1 MGLTC
6 HFVDEVDEPLAMEA
20 VIEFLNKLA
29 ARGVKLAFA
38 EGQLS
43 CYAPKGLLTA
53 DIKDGIAKYKPE
65 IIALLDGMELRQ
77 RAPAA
82 KRSSRVQKEF
92 PLSAGQKGLY
102 VLQSLHS
109 DIGAYNVPVCI
120 RINSPF
126 DRGKLA
132 RAWDCV
138 LEQFPILTA
147 RVIEKEGT
155 LFQRLDD
162 GCKTTIQQRDVA
174 FADDKQ
180 FLSFLRKQVK
190 RPFDLN
196 HGPLTRIELFV
207 RDRQAPVLL
216 ITVHHIVFDGL
227 SHLILGRSLFAFYE
241 QLCGGDTV
249 RLSHELRGYQ
259 EFVAREEAML
269 VSAEGVARA
278 QYWRQ
283 QLEGELPTIELLPD
297 FPRPA
302 SASFEGETLVD
313 QLPDDL
319 SRSIRDCAKTHSL
332 PASVIFLGVFQLLLR
347 RYTNQDDIIVG
358 MPVTTRAGQQFAGDI
373 GYFINM
379 VPIRAHCDDWITM
392 ISFLQT
398 VRRTMLD
405 ALYHA
410 NYPFPL
416 MLNDLSP
423 RHGTVN
429 PIFQVSFVYQNF
441 ALAEKSSLIRTQSDV
456 ESYLNQHSLQIE
468 TVDGLWQEGEFG
480 LGLDILDDGG
490 SSFIV
495 HVKYNPD
502 LYAQHTA
509 RGIAEH
515 YRVLLRTVS
524 ENASLL
530 LHEYSLVEYHEE
542 KRLLHDFND
551 TRAEYPVRQCIHHL
565 FAEQAAIHPDKTAV
579 ACGSRER
586 TYRQLH
592 EASRDLALY
601 LQSLGVKP
609 DQRVG
614 LCMERS
620 VDMLVGL
627 LGILQAGGAYV
638 PLDPNYPDQ
647 RLAYMLKDSGAA
659 IVLTQESLVEKL
671 SSLVAAGTQLIALD
685 RQRPEMANEVAAL
698 KAANLGLQEQVR
710 PHHLA
715 YVIYTSG
722 STGEPKGVAIEHH
735 STVTLLQWGREV
747 YSSEELAGVLA
758 STSVCFDLSVYEIFL
773 PLAAGGTVVLV
784 RNALALAEGTGQGV
798 TLINTVP
805 SAMEELV
812 RLGAIP
818 ESVLTINLAGEPLTA
833 RLVDRI
839 YETTAA
845 TKVYDL
851 YGPSEDTTYS
861 TYVLRTKNG
870 PEIIGRPIANTKVY
884 VLDGQNQLQP
894 VGVPGELHLAGDGLA
909 RGYLNRPQ
917 LTQEKFVP
925 NPFEPGTRMY
935 KTGDLARW
943 LDDGTLQY
951 LGRIDTQVKLRGF
964 RIELGE
970 IEARLVEH
978 EGVREAVVAVREDAP
993 GEKLLVA
1000 YYTPSPEH
1008 ALPIVQLL
1016 RLKKT
1021 DAGAAASDCTLP
1033 NGLTVFHQ
1041 NQRETDFVYDEIFE
1055 GDGYLKHGIT
1065 LNDGD
1070 CVFDVGANIGLFSLF
1085 VAQRCRN
1092 ATIYAFEPIP
1102 QVFSTLQLNSRLYGW
1117 EGKVYQCGLAE
1128 TSRQQVF
1135 TFYPHN
1141 TVISSGS
1148 TTVSEA
1154 REIVKS
1160 WLLKQHTGNGQAGA
1174 EDGVDELLETWL
1186 TNEERTCQLRTVS
1199 EIIEENEVERIDLLK
1214 IDVEKGERDVLQ
1226 GIRDHD
1232 WAKIRQ
1238 LVIEVHDVSGRL
1250 TEIVTLLEAR
1260 GYDVGSEQSQTLQSA
1275 GLYNLYA
1282 RRPSSGRISAGGDGA
1297 GRRVWSSP
1305 EFLHRDLR
1313 AFLNERLPDYMVPA
1327 VYMPLEEMP
1336 LTPNGKLNRKALP
1349 APEAESNVS
1358 RAYEQPQGEMEAT
1371 LAAIFRELLHVERV
1385 GRHDNF
1391 FEIGGHSLLA
1401 TQLIAKIRSQL
1412 NVDLALTTLFER
1424 TSVAQL
1430 AQAIATAAKHEI
1442 PVIRPIDRAQFRLL

>member
-1 MGLTC
+1 
-6 HFVDEVDEPLAMEA
+6 MET
-20 VIEFLNKLA
+20 VVEFLNRLA
-29 ARGVKLAFA
+29 TKGVKLAFA

-43 CYAPKGLLTA
+43 WYAPKGLLTP
-53 DIKDGIAKYKPE
+53 DIREVIAKYRPE
-65 IIALLDGMELRQ
+65 IIALLDGMKVRQ
-77 RAPAA
+77 EAQAA
-82 KRSSRVQKEF
+82 EGSSRTPKEF
-92 PLSAGQKGLY
+92 PLSVGQKGLY
-102 VLQSLHS
+102 ILQSLHP
-109 DIGAYNVPVCI
+109 DMGAYNVPVCFRII
-120 RINSPF
+120 RTF
-126 DRGKLA
+126 DMGMLA
-132 RAWDCV
+132 KAWGCV
-138 LEQFPILTA
+138 LDRFPILTA
-147 RVIEKEGT
+147 RVIEKDGT
-155 LFQRLDD
+155 LYQRLDD
-162 GCKTTIQQRDVA
+162 GCKTTIQQRDVV
-174 FADDKQ
+174 FADDEQ
-180 FLSFLRKQVK
+180 FLSFLRKQVR
-190 RPFDLN
+190 RPFDVN
-196 HGPLTRIELFV
+196 RGPLTRIELFV
-207 RDRQAPVLL
+207 RDGQAPVLL
-216 ITVHHIVFDGL
+216 ITLHHIVFDGL
-227 SHLILGRSLFAFYE
+227 SHMTLVRSLYTFYE
-241 QLCGGDTV
+241 QLCDGNQV
-249 RLSHELRGYQ
+249 SPSHEHGYD

-269 VSAEGVARA
+269 ASAEGAAHA

-297 FPRPA
+297 YPRPA
-302 SASFEGETLVD
+302 SASFEGATLVD
-313 QLPDDL
+313 ELPDDL
-319 SRSIRDCAKTHSL
+319 CRCIRECSKTHSL

-347 RYTNQDDIIVG
+347 RYTNQHDIIVG
-358 MPVTTRAGQQFAGDI
+358 MPVMTRGPQFAGDV

-379 VPIRAHCDDWITM
+379 VPIRAHCDDWMTM
-392 ISFLQT
+392 INFLQM

-405 ALYHA
+405 AVYHA
-410 NYPFPL
+410 SYPFPL
-416 MLNDLSP
+416 MLSDLSP
-423 RHGTVN
+423 RHGAMN

-441 ALAEKSSLIRTQSDV
+441 GLAEESSFIHNRADV
-456 ESYLNQHSLQIE
+456 VSYLHQRTLQIE
-468 TVDGLWQEGEFG
+468 NVEGLWQEGEFG
-480 LGLDILDDGG
+480 LGLDILYDGG

-502 LYAQHTA
+502 LYAQNTA
-509 RGIAEH
+509 RGIAER
-515 YRVLLRTVS
+515 YRVLLQAVS

-530 LHEYSLVEYHEE
+530 LHEYSLLEDHEE

-551 TRAEYPVRQCIHHL
+551 TLAEYPVHQCIHHL
-565 FAEQAAIHPDKTAV
+565 FAEQSAIHPDKTAV
-579 ACGSRER
+579 VCGSRQL
-586 TYRQLH
+586 TYRQLYD
-592 EASRDLALY
+592 ASRDLALY
-601 LQSLGVKP
+601 LQSQGVGP
-609 DQRVG
+609 HQLVG
-614 LCMERS
+614 LCTERS
-620 VDMLVGL
+620 LDMLVGL

-647 RLAYMLKDSGAA
+647 RLAYLLRDSGAA

-671 SSLVAAGTQLIALD
+671 SGLVAAGTQLIAID
-685 RQRPEMANEVAAL
+685 RQWPEIADQVATL
-698 KAANLGLQEQVR
+698 KAANFVFQEQVR

-722 STGEPKGVAIEHH
+722 STGQPKGVAIEHH

-747 YSSEELAGVLA
+747 YSGEELAGVLA

-773 PLAAGGTVVLV
+773 PLAAGGTIILV
-784 RNALALAEGTGQGV
+784 RDALALAEGTGQGV

-818 ESVLTINLAGEPLTA
+818 ESVKTINLAGEPLTA
-833 RLVDRI
+833 RLVDWI
-839 YETTAA
+839 YETTSV

-870 PEIIGRPIANTKVY
+870 PQTIGRPIANAKVY
-884 VLDGQNQLQP
+884 ILDGHNQLQP

-935 KTGDLARW
+935 KTGDVARW

-951 LGRIDTQVKLRGF
+951 LGRIDTQVKVRGF

-970 IEARLVEH
+970 IEARMVEH
-978 EGVREAVVAVREDAP
+978 EGVREAVVVVREDTP

-1016 RLKKT
+1016 RLEKT
-1021 DAGAAASDCTLP
+1021 DAGAAESHCTLP

-1041 NQRETDFVYDEIFE
+1041 NQSETTFVHDEIFE
-1055 GDGYLKHGIT
+1055 DGGYLKHGIT

-1070 CVFDVGANIGLFSLF
+1070 CVFDVGAGIGLFSLF

-1092 ATIYAFEPIP
+1092 ATIYAFESNPL
-1102 QVFSTLQLNSRLYGW
+1102 VFTTLQLNSRLYGW
-1117 EGKVYQCGLAE
+1117 EGKIYQCGLAE

-1141 TVISSGS
+1141 TVSSSSS

-1160 WLLKQHTGNGQAGA
+1160 CLLKQHTGNGQAGA
-1174 EDGVDELLETWL
+1174 GEGVDELLETWL
-1186 TNEERTCQLRTVS
+1186 ENEERTCQLRTVS
-1199 EIIEENEVERIDLLK
+1199 EIIEENGVERIDLLK
-1214 IDVEKGERDVLQ
+1214 IDVEKGERGVLQ

-1238 LVIEVHDVSGRL
+1238 MVMEVHDVAGRL
-1250 TEIVTLLEAR
+1250 TEIVRLLEGR
-1260 GYDVGSEQSQTLQSA
+1260 GYEVSYERGQTLQSTE
-1275 GLYNLYA
+1275 LYNLYA
-1282 RRPSSGRISAGGDGA
+1282 RRPSSGRTSTGEDGV

-1305 EFLHRDLR
+1305 EFLHRDVR
-1313 AFLNERLPDYMVPA
+1313 AFLSERLPDYMVPA
-1327 VYMPLEEMP
+1327 VYIPLDEMP

-1349 APEAESNVS
+1349 APEVGSVVAL
-1358 RAYEQPQGEMEAT
+1358 AYEPPQGDMEAT
-1371 LAAIFRELLHVERV
+1371 LAAIFRDLLHVERV

-1401 TQLIAKIRSQL
+1401 TQLLAKIRGQL
-1412 NVDLALTTLFER
+1412 NVDLSLTTLFER

-1430 AQAIATAAKHEI
+1430 AQAIATSEKREI
-1442 PVIRPIDRAQFRLL
+1442 PVIRPVDRAQFRLL

>member
-1 MGLTC
+1 MTC
-6 HFVDEVDEPLAMEA
+6 DINDEVDRALAMET
-20 VIEFLNKLA
+20 VIEFLNELA
-29 ARGVKLAFA
+29 ARGVKLALA
-38 EGQLS
+38 EGQLN

-53 DIKDGIAKYKPE
+53 DIKEGIARYRPE
-65 IIALLDGMELRQ
+65 IIALLDGMKVRQ
-77 RAPAA
+77 EAPAA
-82 KRSSRVQKEF
+82 ERPSRVRQEF

-109 DIGAYNVPVCI
+109 DMGAYNVPVCI

-126 DRGKLA
+126 DMGTLEK
-132 RAWDCV
+132 AWDCV

-147 RVIEKEGT
+147 SIIEKEGT
-155 LFQRLDD
+155 LIQRLDD
-162 GCKTTIQQRDVA
+162 GCKTTIQQRDVVL
-174 FADDKQ
+174 ADDKQ
-180 FLSFLRKQVK
+180 FLSFLRTQVK

-196 HGPLTRIELFV
+196 YGPLTRIELFV
-207 RDRQAPVLL
+207 RHGQAPVLL

-227 SHLILGRSLFAFYE
+227 SHLLIVKSLFAFYE
-241 QLCGGDTV
+241 QLCGGEPV
-249 RLSHELRGYQ
+249 RLSHELRGYR

-269 VSAEGVARA
+269 ASAEGAA
-278 QYWRQ
+278 HAHYWRQ

-302 SASFEGETLVD
+302 SPSFEGETLVD
-313 QLPDDL
+313 ELPEDL
-319 SRSIRDCAKTHSL
+319 SRCIRDCAKAHSL

-347 RYTNQDDIIVG
+347 RYANQDDIIVG
-358 MPVTTRAGQQFAGDI
+358 MPVTTRGGQQFAWEI

-379 VPIRAHCDDWITM
+379 VPIRARCDDWMTM
-392 ISFLQT
+392 ITFLQT

-405 ALYHA
+405 AVYHA
-410 NYPFPL
+410 SYPFPL

-423 RHGTVN
+423 RHGAVN

-441 ALAEKSSLIRTQSDV
+441 AMAEKSSIRTQADV
-456 ESYLNQHSLQIE
+456 ESYLNQRSLQIE
-468 TVDGLWQEGEFG
+468 NVAGLWQEGEFG

-490 SSFIV
+490 SSFTV

-502 LYAQHTA
+502 LYAQRTA

-515 YRVLLRTVS
+515 YRVLLRAVS

-542 KRLLHDFND
+542 KRLLQDFND
-551 TRAEYPVRQCIHHL
+551 TRAEYPVGQCIHHL
-565 FAEQAAIHPDKTAV
+565 FAEQAEIHPDKAAV
-579 ACGSRER
+579 VCGSREL

-601 LQSLGVKP
+601 LQSRGVRP

-620 VDMLVGL
+620 PDMLVGL

-638 PLDPNYPDQ
+638 PLDPDYPHQ
-647 RLAYMLKDSGAA
+647 RLAYMLNDSGAA

-671 SSLVAAGTQLIALD
+671 SGLVAAGTQLVALD
-685 RQRPEMANEVAAL
+685 SQRPEMANEVAAL
-698 KAANLGLQEQVR
+698 KAANVGLQEQVR

-735 STVTLLQWGREV
+735 STVTLLRWAREV
-747 YSSEELAGVLA
+747 YSGEELAGVLA
-758 STSVCFDLSVYEIFL
+758 STSICFDLSVYEIFL

-784 RNALALAEGTGQGV
+784 RNALALAEGTVEGV

-812 RLGAIP
+812 RLDAIP
-818 ESVLTINLAGEPLTA
+818 DSVQTINLAGEPLTA
-833 RLVDRI
+833 RLVDSI
-839 YETTAA
+839 YETTEV

-851 YGPSEDTTYS
+851 YGPTEDTTYS
-861 TYVLRTKNG
+861 TYVLRTKDG
-870 PEIIGRPIANTKVY
+870 PQTIGRPVANTKAY
-884 VLDGQNQLQP
+884 VLDAHNQLQP
-894 VGVPGELHLAGDGLA
+894 IGVTGELHLAGDGLA
-909 RGYLNRPQ
+909 RGYLNRAQ
-917 LTQEKFVP
+917 LTKEKFVP

-970 IEARLVEH
+970 IEARLAEH

-993 GEKLLVA
+993 GQKLLVA

-1008 ALPIVQLL
+1008 ALPIVQLQ
-1016 RLKKT
+1016 RLAKT
-1021 DAGAAASDCTLP
+1021 DAGAAASQCTLP

-1092 ATIYAFEPIP
+1092 AAIYAFEPIP
-1102 QVFSTLQLNSRLYGW
+1102 QVFTTLQLNSMLYGW

-1141 TVISSGS
+1141 TVISSSS
-1148 TTVSEA
+1148 TTASEA
-1154 REIVKS
+1154 RENVRS
-1160 WLLKQHTGNGQAGA
+1160 WLLEQHKGNGHAGA
-1174 EDGVDELLETWL
+1174 AEDVDELLETWL
-1186 TNEERTCQLRTVS
+1186 ENEERTCQLRTVS

-1214 IDVEKGERDVLQ
+1214 IDVEKGERDVLR
-1226 GIRDHD
+1226 GIKDHD

-1238 LVIEVHDVSGRL
+1238 LAMEVHDVAGRL
-1250 TEIVTLLEAR
+1250 TEIVNLLEGR
-1260 GYDVGSEQSQTLQSA
+1260 GYEVSYEQSRALQSA

-1282 RRPSSGRISAGGDGA
+1282 RRFSGARISTGGDSA

-1305 EFLHRDLR
+1305 EFLHRDVR
-1313 AFLNERLPDYMVPA
+1313 AFLSERLPDYMVPA
-1327 VYMPLEEMP
+1327 VYMPLDEMP

-1349 APEAESNVS
+1349 APQAESLAA
-1358 RAYEQPQGEMEAT
+1358 RTYTPPQGAVETT

-1401 TQLIAKIRSQL
+1401 TQLIAKIRSEL
-1412 NVDLALTTLFER
+1412 TVDLPLKTLFER

-1430 AQAIATAAKHEI
+1430 AQAIATAAKREI
-1442 PVIRPIDRAQFRLL
+1442 PVIRPVDRAQFRLL